1 MLAKLSKLGQAIGF
15 LIGILE
21 GLVELL
27 QFFKEREEGEEDH
40 LEEIE
45 ETVIDIMLII
55 YDVINNYTDEDLP
68 LSREAVEEFIA
79 AVIKTVE
86 KILDVINVFG

>member
-1 MLAKLSKLGQAIGF
+1 MLAKLSKAGQAIIF

-27 QFFKEREEGEEDH
+27 QFFKERDESDGDN

-45 ETVIDIMLII
+45 DAITDIMLII
-55 YDVINNYTDEDLP
+55 YDVVNNYTEDELP
-68 LSREAVEEFIA
+68 IKKEAVEEFIS

-86 KILDVINVFG
+86 KILDVINVFR

>member
-1 MLAKLSKLGQAIGF
+1 MLAKLSKLGQAIMF

-27 QFFKEREEGEEDH
+27 QFFKEREQGEEDH

-55 YDVINNYTDEDLP
+55 YDVINKYTDEDLP
-68 LSREAVEEFIA
+68 ISKEAVEEFISA
-79 AVIKTVE
+79 TIKTVE
-86 KILDVINVFG
+86 KLLDVINVFR